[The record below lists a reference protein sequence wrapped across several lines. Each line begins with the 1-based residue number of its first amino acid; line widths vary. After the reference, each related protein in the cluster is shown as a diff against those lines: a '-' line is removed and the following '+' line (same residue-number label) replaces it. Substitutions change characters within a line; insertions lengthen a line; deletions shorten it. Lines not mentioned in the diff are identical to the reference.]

1 MEQRDCRNCGAE
13 LTGEYCARCGQR
25 EGRGDWRFR
34 DALADVFGEVF
45 RLDSRLWRTLYALVL
60 RPGLLT
66 AEFNAGRR
74 ARYVPPFRLYLIIS
88 FLTFLVLSIGAR
100 LDAFQAGGDDA
111 APSAPIITIEPGEDA
126 ASTTGDGEI
135 QIGLAD
141 EDSPQWLKDLENRV
155 EGNAK
160 QLEGG
165 TGDFVNQFLDYLPQ
179 LMFLMLPLFAL
190 VVQLFYLFSGYHYL
204 QHLVFG
210 LNFHSV
216 VYLLYLLGEAFGFIS
231 ANIDSVLLLFTLFYL
246 PLALRRVYQ
255 SSIPAALFKSL
266 AIAIVYGALLVFG
279 LVAITILT
287 LALM

>member
-111 APSAPIITIEPGEDA
+111 APSAPIITIEPEEDA
-126 ASTTGDGEI
+126 GSATGDGEI

-190 VVQLFYLFSGYHYL
+190 VVQLFYLFSGC
-204 QHLVFG
+204 
-210 LNFHSV
+210 
-216 VYLLYLLGEAFGFIS
+216 LLYTS
-231 ANIDSVLLLFTLFYL
+231 D
-246 PLALRRVYQ
+246 
-255 SSIPAALFKSL
+255 AADD
-266 AIAIVYGALLVFG
+266 
-279 LVAITILT
+279 
-287 LALM
+287 